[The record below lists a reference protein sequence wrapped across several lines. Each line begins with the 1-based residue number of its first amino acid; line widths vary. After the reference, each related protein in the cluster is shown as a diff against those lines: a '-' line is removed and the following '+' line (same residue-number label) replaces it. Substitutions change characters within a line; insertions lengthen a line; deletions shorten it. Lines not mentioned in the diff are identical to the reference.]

1 MSMQAEKRRALRVQ
15 ARLYRS
21 RARRR
26 QLQAL
31 AEDLAVDATPDAIRR
46 LHKQARRFAE
56 ALRRLLVPIEES
68 A

>member
-1 MSMQAEKRRALRVQ
+1 
-15 ARLYRS
+15 
-21 RARRR
+21 
-26 QLQAL
+26 LQAL